1 MQSAL
6 LHSAASNYQTVTLLN
21 KNNQEAMIVL
31 AFGLDASGFR
41 RVSQRPFAGA
51 AAVTGAQ
58 GPRGLWPC
66 PGGKG
71 GWWGPGATVPGTQ
84 GSAASPG
91 APASPAR

>member
-21 KNNQEAMIVL
+21 KNNQEAVIVL
-31 AFGLDASGFR
+31 AFGLDVSGFR

-51 AAVTGAQ
+51 AALTGAE
-58 GPRGLWPC
+58 GH
-66 PGGKG
+66 GGSGHVLVGRAAG
-71 GWWGPGATVPGTQ
+71 GDPGATVPGTQ